1 MSLLAPSLRLL
12 AVGVAAALLPAQVD
26 PVQDPQPAAVQPA
39 AVQPAAPQPAAP
51 PPSGSAQDPK
61 PAAELPI
68 PVDAEADHAG
78 APVQAITIE
87 QALRLARGGNVAL
100 QAAALLPQQARMDL
114 LFQEA
119 AFVPELYGSSGFAE
133 SKRPAR
139 NFFAPS
145 VTTQTLD
152 AQVGWRQRV
161 VTGGLFDLAFVPT
174 RFDSS
179 GSEAF
184 PDTQYTSEWTASYR
198 QPLLR
203 GGWSDYATAPIDAAR
218 HQVNQSDQA
227 YERSVQDTLLQVVQ
241 GYWELVFA
249 RENWRVQQ
257 TALAVAIEQLR
268 ITEERIRVQALA
280 PRDRVADEAE
290 VARRREQLINA
301 ENAIRAQEDAVRQLL
316 FGVGAGEAWR
326 TNVRPSSP
334 IAVPT
339 DVAGLQYEPL
349 VEVALSNRPDVRSLR
364 SAIAAAEFTK
374 VQADR
379 DTLPDLDLIGGYS
392 SDGVRNSF
400 RDAYYDAT
408 DQQFPDW
415 SVRLEFSLPF
425 GNQAAR
431 SRALRAKLE
440 VERQRRLLQAAVLDV
455 TRQVRDAVRSLQ
467 TLAQSIQASSE
478 SVRLATVNLDTER
491 RKLQVG
497 SSTAFEVQ
505 RRNQDLLEA
514 RTRLLRNQLDF
525 RTAQSR
531 LLHAQGLLK
540 ADAE

>member
-1 MSLLAPSLRLL
+1 
-12 AVGVAAALLPAQVD
+12 
-26 PVQDPQPAAVQPA
+26 
-39 AVQPAAPQPAAP
+39 
-51 PPSGSAQDPK
+51 
-61 PAAELPI
+61 
-68 PVDAEADHAG
+68 
-78 APVQAITIE
+78 
-87 QALRLARGGNVAL
+87 
-100 QAAALLPQQARMDL
+100 
-114 LFQEA
+114 
-119 AFVPELYGSSGFAE
+119 
-133 SKRPAR
+133 
-139 NFFAPS
+139 
-145 VTTQTLD
+145 
-152 AQVGWRQRV
+152 
-161 VTGGLFDLAFVPT
+161 
-174 RFDSS
+174 
-179 GSEAF
+179 
-184 PDTQYTSEWTASYR
+184 
-198 QPLLR
+198 
-203 GGWSDYATAPIDAAR
+203 
-218 HQVNQSDQA
+218 
-227 YERSVQDTLLQVVQ
+227 VQDTLLQVVQ

-257 TALAVAIEQLR
+257 TALAVAVEQLR

-301 ENAIRAQEDAVRQLL
+301 ENAIRAQEDVVRQLL
-316 FGVGAGEAWR
+316 FGAEATTAWR
-326 TNVRPSSP
+326 TNV
-334 IAVPT
+334 
-339 DVAGLQYEPL
+339 
-349 VEVALSNRPDVRSLR
+349 EVALANRPDVRSLR
-364 SAIAAAEFTK
+364 SAIAAAEVAK

-379 DTLPDLDLIGGYS
+379 DTLPDLDLVGGYS

-408 DQQFPDW
+408 DQQYPDW
-415 SVRLEFSLPF
+415 SLRLEFSLPF

-431 SRALRAKLE
+431 SRSLRAKLE
-440 VERQRRLLQAAVLDV
+440 VERQRRLLQAAILDV

-540 ADAE
+540 AEGE

>member
-1 MSLLAPSLRLL
+1 MTLLASSLRLL
-12 AVGVAAALLPAQVD
+12 ALGVAAALLAAQDAPAQ
-26 PVQDPQPAAVQPA
+26 
-39 AVQPAAPQPAAP
+39 APQPAAP
-51 PPSGSAQDPK
+51 QDPK
-61 PAAELPI
+61 PAAAPQDPKAAAEPPI

-100 QAAALLPQQARMDL
+100 KAAALLPQQARMDL

-119 AFVPELYGSSGFAE
+119 AFVPELYGASGIAQSE
-133 SKRPAR
+133 RPTR
-139 NFFAPS
+139 NAFSPS
-145 VTTQTLD
+145 VSTQTFD
-152 AQVGWRQRV
+152 AQLGWRQRV
-161 VTGGLFDLAFVPT
+161 VTGGLFDLAFVPS

-179 GSEAF
+179 GSAAF
-184 PDTQYTSEWTASYR
+184 PDTQYTSEWVASYR

-218 HQVNQSDQA
+218 HQVNQTDQA

-257 TALAVAIEQLR
+257 TALAVAVEQLR

-301 ENAIRAQEDAVRQLL
+301 ENAIRAQEDVVRQLL
-316 FGVGAGEAWR
+316 FGAEATTAWR
-326 TNVRPSSP
+326 TNVRPASP
-334 IAVPT
+334 IAVET
-339 DVAGLQYEPL
+339 AVDGLQFEPL
-349 VEVALSNRPDVRSLR
+349 VEVALANRPDVRSLR
-364 SAIAAAEFTK
+364 SAIAAAEVAK

-379 DTLPDLDLIGGYS
+379 DTLPDLDLVGGYS

-408 DQQFPDW
+408 DQQYPDW
-415 SVRLEFSLPF
+415 SLRLEFSLPF

-431 SRALRAKLE
+431 SRSLRAKLE
-440 VERQRRLLQAAVLDV
+440 VERQRRLLQAAILDV

-540 ADAE
+540 AEGE